1 MRILVTGGCGFIGS
15 AVIRHLMRATDHSVV
30 NVDKMTYAASLDAL
44 EDAAGN
50 PRHLHLRADI
60 TNAAAI
66 GEIFETHRPDAVM
79 HLAAESHV
87 DRSIDGPADFIT
99 TNVVGTFVMLDAA
112 RAYWSALAAGAPKP
126 PSASTISRPTRCS
139 ARSAPATR
147 RFTRRPPTIRAA
159 PIRPAKLAP
168 ITSCAPGSTPSA
180 CRPSSPTRPITT
192 APGSF
197 PRS

>member
-15 AVIRHLMRATDHSVV
+15 AVIRHLIRTTDHSVV

-44 EDAAGN
+44 ESAATD

-60 TNAAAI
+60 TNAPAI
-66 GEIFETHRPDAVM
+66 AEIFETHRPDAVM

-112 RAYWSALAAGAPKP
+112 RAYWSRLPADARGRVPLP
-126 PSASTISRPTRCS
+126 PYLDGRSLRRPRPG
-139 ARSAPATR
+139 RSALPR
-147 RFTRRPPTIRAA
+147 DHPL
-159 PIRPAKLAP
+159 RPA
-168 ITSCAPGSTPSA
+168 
-180 CRPSSPTRPITT
+180 
-192 APGSF
+192 
-197 PRS
+197 